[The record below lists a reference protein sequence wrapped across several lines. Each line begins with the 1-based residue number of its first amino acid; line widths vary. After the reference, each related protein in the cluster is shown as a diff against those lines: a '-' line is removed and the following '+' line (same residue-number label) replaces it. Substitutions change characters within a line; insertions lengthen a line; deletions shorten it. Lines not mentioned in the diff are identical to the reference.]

1 MNSSKCFDAAKLD
14 IAIEYMETKHNPMVQ
29 NMLTDLFDRPEGK
42 KFEDRKLEIQNLLDE
57 NRSRYE
63 GYIYLNRART
73 TDDPEKKK

>member
-1 MNSSKCFDAAKLD
+1 MNSAKCFDAAKLD
-14 IAIEYMETKHNPMVQ
+14 IAIEYMETKHNPMLQ
-29 NMLTDLFDRPEGK
+29 KILTDIYDCPEGK
-42 KFEDRKLEIQNLLDE
+42 EFEDSKLEIQNLFDE